1 MITVYVLIYRE
12 SHELFQEA
20 FVDCSMLITPMF
32 SEYSEAENYRRKL
45 SCAAYLTTFKTRM
58 TERRYHELSGTR

>member
-12 SHELFQEA
+12 SHELYQEA
-20 FVDCSMLITPMF
+20 YVDSSMLKTPIF
-32 SEYSEAENYRRKL
+32 SNQSEAEEYRQKL

-58 TERRYHELSGTR
+58 TERRYHELSRTR